1 MAGREIYVT
10 AADLKGFAKRV
21 FMAMGLPDADADV
34 SADSLIWANL
44 RGIDS
49 HGVQRLAMYAGI
61 YHSGHLNPRP
71 EMKIL
76 KETPA
81 VTFLNAD
88 SAMGAVS
95 ASFAMDKAIEKAK
108 NVGIG
113 WTLVTNTVTPLA
125 IGFYTLQAIRA
136 GMAGIATTFARPL
149 MAPYGAT
156 AVGVHNGPVAF
167 AVPAGRHRPV
177 ILDMATSA
185 VAFGKIEVAQDKRV
199 PIPDG
204 WALDGNGRPTTDPN
218 AARIMLPFGLYK
230 GSGLAFLFECL
241 TNIMAG
247 DPLCAPWLLNKRN
260 DPRHRQSSIMAAIDI
275 SLFTDLEAYR
285 ANVDDF
291 IDAVKGLPRADG
303 VDEIFVPGEIED
315 NYNDERN
322 VTGIPLPEGTIE
334 KLKKIS
340 EEFKVA
346 LPF

>member
-1 MAGREIYVT
+1 MAGKEIFIG
-10 AADLKGFAKRV
+10 AAELKDFAKRV
-21 FMAMGLPDADADV
+21 FMAMGLPDGDADV

-49 HGVQRLAMYAGI
+49 HGVQRLAMYASI
-61 YHSGHLNPRP
+61 FNNGHLNPRP

-95 ASFAMDKAIEKAK
+95 ATFAMNKAVEKAR

-125 IGFYTLQAIRA
+125 IGFYTLNAVKA

-149 MAPYGAT
+149 MAPYGAK
-156 AVGVHNGPVAF
+156 AVGVHNGPIAF
-167 AVPAGRHRPV
+167 GVPAGKHRPV

-199 PIPDG
+199 PIPEG
-204 WALDGNGRPTTDPN
+204 WALDGDGRPTTDPDK
-218 AARIMLPFGLYK
+218 ARTMLPFGLYK
-230 GSGLAFLFECL
+230 GSGMAFIFECL

-247 DPLCAPWLLNKRN
+247 DPLCAPWLLNKNN

-275 SLFTDLEAYR
+275 SLFTDVEAFK

-291 IDAVKGLPRADG
+291 VDAVKGLPRADG
-303 VDEIFVPGEIED
+303 VEEIFVPGEIED
-315 NYNDERN
+315 NFNDSRD
-322 VTGIPLPEGTIE
+322 VTGIPLPEGTVE
-334 KLKKIS
+334 KLVKVS
-340 EEFKVA
+340 EEFKVR

>member
-1 MAGREIYVT
+1 MAGNEIYVSDS
-10 AADLKGFAKRV
+10 DLKDFAKKV
-21 FMAMGLPDADADV
+21 FMAMGLPDQDADV

-49 HGVQRLAMYAGI
+49 HGVQRLAMYGSI
-61 YHSGHLNPRP
+61 FNNGHLNPRP
-71 EMKIL
+71 AMQIL

-95 ASFAMDKAIEKAK
+95 ATFAMNKAIEKAR

-125 IGFYTLQAIRA
+125 IGFYTLNAIRA
-136 GMAGIATTFARPL
+136 GMAGISTTFARPL
-149 MAPYGAT
+149 MAPYGAKS
-156 AVGVHNGPVAF
+156 VGVHNGPIAIG
-167 AVPAGRHRPV
+167 VPAGKHRPV

-185 VAFGKIEVAQDKRV
+185 VAFGKVEVAQDKRI
-199 PIPDG
+199 PIPET
-204 WALDGNGRPTTDPN
+204 WALDKDGHPTTDPFE
-218 AARIMLPFGLYK
+218 ASIMLPFGLYK
-230 GSGLAFLFECL
+230 GSGLAFMFECL

-247 DPLCAPWLLNKRN
+247 DPLCGPWLLNKNN

-275 SLFTDLEAYR
+275 SMFSDLDAFK

-291 IDAVKGLPRADG
+291 IDGVKGLPKADG
-303 VDEIFVPGEIED
+303 VDQIFVPGEIED
-315 NYNDERN
+315 NFNDERAI
-322 VTGIPLPEGTIE
+322 TGIPLPEGTVE
-334 KLKKIS
+334 KLRKIS
-340 EEFKVA
+340 VEFGVT